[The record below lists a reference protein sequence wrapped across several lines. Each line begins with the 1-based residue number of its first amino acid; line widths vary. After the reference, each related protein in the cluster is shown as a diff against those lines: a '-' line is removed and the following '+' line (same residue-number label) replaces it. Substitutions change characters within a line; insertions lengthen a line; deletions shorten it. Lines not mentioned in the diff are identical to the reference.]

1 MFAAISSAMSP
12 VVFMD
17 MLVMSTV
24 VSVAMSAETFV
35 VMSAVIL
42 DRAILDIMVFMAMS
56 VEVSGAMSK
65 ALSTVVYVAMSVEVF
80 VVGLLQQVLQDLQ
93 S

>member
-24 VSVAMSAETFV
+24 VSVTQYVAELV
-35 VMSAVIL
+35 LMSAVIL
-42 DRAILDIMVFMAMS
+42 DRAILDIMVFM
-56 VEVSGAMSK
+56 EI
-65 ALSTVVYVAMSVEVF
+65 
-80 VVGLLQQVLQDLQ
+80 
-93 S
+93 